1 MGRLGS
7 RQSMLYSY
15 SQAQEDGTV
24 DSPGVRRIMGFNFC
38 VRGTPLREKGEG
50 HSCVFLTRSG
60 EKGPNSMSSLLIK
73 PMVLQATT
81 KQLQLRSC
89 AATRI
94 KPV

>member
-24 DSPGVRRIMGFNFC
+24 DSPSVRRIMGFNFC
-38 VRGTPLREKGEG
+38 GTPLREKGEG
-50 HSCVFLTRSG
+50 HSFVFLTRSG